1 MVLHRLAQ
9 GFGQALVLSIR
20 HRFLHVLLKL
30 LRIHWRLVALPMMMA
45 RQVRDLASGNA
56 IAIADRLEDQRR
68 LLIGVPGF
76 FQLGFVKGR
85 GGHGV
90 PISSTKASFS
100 TRFGLESLDFVIENT
115 T

>member
-1 MVLHRLAQ
+1 
-9 GFGQALVLSIR
+9 
-20 HRFLHVLLKL
+20 
-30 LRIHWRLVALPMMMA
+30 
-45 RQVRDLASGNA
+45 
-56 IAIADRLEDQRR
+56 
-68 LLIGVPGF
+68 
-76 FQLGFVKGR
+76 LGFVKGR